1 MEKKISECKIILYNP
16 VSLCLYHSFSSLKF
30 ISLKIFRGFE
40 WMTKYCFV
48 FADRAL
54 ERVHALR
61 KYHGFTALQRLLGG
75 KPNDCGHY
83 YHGTLSMSF

>member
-1 MEKKISECKIILYNP
+1 MLI
-16 VSLCLYHSFSSLKF
+16 HLKTF
-30 ISLKIFRGFE
+30 WVFE
-40 WMTKYCFV
+40 RIAKYCFV
-48 FADRAL
+48 LADRAL

-61 KYHGFTALQRLLGG
+61 KYHGFAALQRLLGG